1 MSVKRAL
8 DLSLITVL
16 LRVFTENNC
25 YENDK
30 KEFKNM
36 SLDVT
41 NLLSNDKKRA
51 VGAYASIFKKSN
63 LFY

>member
-1 MSVKRAL
+1 M
-8 DLSLITVL
+8 I
-16 LRVFTENNC
+16 
-25 YENDK
+25 K

-36 SLDVT
+36 SFDVT

-51 VGAYASIFKKSN
+51 VGADVSIFKKSN